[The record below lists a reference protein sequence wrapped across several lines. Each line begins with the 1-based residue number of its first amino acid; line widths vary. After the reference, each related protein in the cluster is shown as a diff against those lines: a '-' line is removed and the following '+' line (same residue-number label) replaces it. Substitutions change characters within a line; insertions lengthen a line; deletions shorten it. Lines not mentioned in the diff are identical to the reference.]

1 MIALFQSFALVRRR
15 FPSAAAPRHICVIL
29 FVVAGCNR
37 GPGTISP
44 PDVDASSAAAQ
55 AVELY
60 DRNADGQLSKD
71 EWSASPALVAVAASY
86 DKSGDG
92 TLSDDEIIAGIAA
105 WEQSG
110 VGARTVPFVVRWNG
124 RPLAGA
130 TVRLAPAP
138 FLEDAVKAASGET
151 GASGGGQLSLA
162 SEDRPR
168 NAPKIP
174 LMQPGLYHVE
184 ITHPST
190 KIPAKYN
197 TQTTLGIEITSGN
210 PGPEGAVWSLSAK

>member
-1 MIALFQSFALVRRR
+1 MRW
-15 FPSAAAPRHICVIL
+15 HICVIL
-29 FVVAGCNR
+29 CVVAGCNR

-44 PDVDASSAAAQ
+44 PDVDASSAAAG

-60 DRNADGQLSKD
+60 DKNADGQLSKD
-71 EWSASPALVAVAASY
+71 EWSASPALVAVAPSY

-92 TLSDDEIIAGIAA
+92 TLSVDEISAGIAA

-110 VGARTVPFVVRWNG
+110 VGAGTVPFIVRWNG

-130 TVRLAPAP
+130 TVRLCYSAL
-138 FLEDAVKAASGET
+138 FGGRRESRFGRDRRRAAQ
-151 GASGGGQLSLA
+151 ASSSLA
-162 SEDRPR
+162 AEDRPR
-168 NAPKIP
+168 NAPNIP

-210 PGPEGAVWSLSAK
+210 PGPEGAVWSLSAN

>member
-1 MIALFQSFALVRRR
+1 MLALVQSFALVRRR
-15 FPSAAAPRHICVIL
+15 FPVAAAPRHICVIL
-29 FVVAGCNR
+29 FVLAGCNQ

-44 PDVDASSAAAQ
+44 PDVDAASAADN

-60 DRNADGQLSKD
+60 DKNADGQLSKT
-71 EWSASPALVAVAASY
+71 EWSASPALAAVAASY
-86 DKSGDG
+86 DKSGDR
-92 TLSDDEIIAGIAA
+92 TLSADEISLGIAA

-130 TVRLAPAP
+130 IVRLVPAP
-138 FLEDAVKAASGET
+138 FLEGAVKGAAGET
-151 GASGGGQLSLA
+151 GASGAGHLSVA
-162 SEDRPR
+162 PDDRPP
-168 NAPKIP
+168 NAPDIP

-190 KIPAKYN
+190 RLPAKFN
-197 TQTTLGIEITSGN
+197 SQTTLGIEITRAN
-210 PGPEGAVWSLSAK
+210 PGPEGALWSLSP

>member
-1 MIALFQSFALVRRR
+1 MNPRWQLIVALCL
-15 FPSAAAPRHICVIL
+15 
-29 FVVAGCNR
+29 VAGCNQ

-44 PDVDASSAAAQ
+44 PDVDASSAAAG

-60 DRNADGQLSKD
+60 DKNADGQLSKD

-92 TLSDDEIIAGIAA
+92 TLSDEEIIAGISA

-110 VGARTVPFVVRWNG
+110 VGARTVPFMVRWNG
-124 RPLAGA
+124 RPLPGA

-138 FLEDAVKAASGET
+138 FLDDAVKVASGET
-151 GASGGGQLSLA
+151 GPGGAGQLSLA
-162 SEDRPR
+162 AEDRPR
-168 NAPKIP
+168 NAPNIP

-210 PGPEGAVWSLSAK
+210 PGPEGAVWSLTAK